1 MAHPRPNP
9 SPAHRI
15 AETRD
20 WARFILAAGIAG
32 ALLIE
37 AASGSLDPTALAA
50 LVRGLF

>member
-1 MAHPRPNP
+1 MAHPRPAP
-9 SPAHRI
+9 PPAHRI

-20 WARFILAAGIAG
+20 WARIIVAAGIAG

-37 AASGSLDPTALAA
+37 AASGSLDATALAA